1 MNRKTSLWLIS
12 ILASVLSTI
21 ALVSLYQ
28 KFGETH
34 GVVIG
39 FTLVFFTVIHK
50 LILTSFLNQKHSYIR
65 FIMRPPVLVFLL
77 LFSFILMWSLK
88 TSSGYLA
95 ASSWLFDAYV
105 FLISYVTLFVSG
117 AWLLYLLV
125 HHSVSLHWKTVSR
138 WKICIYA
145 IFPILVWSMYLVAY
159 YPGTMTPDSL
169 SHWEQIHTLDF
180 SNWHPVVYTWYIMA
194 LTTIWKTPAIIAFS
208 QIVILALFGGYAA
221 YSLEKRGIASKWVWI
236 GVLLFGLYPL
246 NGIFP
251 IAIWK
256 DIFFSGFLF
265 LFTIFTYNI
274 VSSRGTWLASNWHQ
288 LMLGIN
294 ALAISLMR
302 SNGLPIFVVMAL
314 LLLIAYRAYF
324 KRLITTLVLVGL
336 AYFLISGPFFNYMDV
351 RATSPNEA
359 LSIPTQQLA
368 HIIKEN
374 GELTE
379 EQRNYLDSILPLETW
394 KENYNPY
401 LTDKIKF
408 AGEYDQNVIFDD
420 FGYYLST
427 WAAVVSNNFGLA
439 VEAYLDQTSIIWQIN
454 QPEDGYTS
462 TYARNVYLYND
473 YDLKTSPLSSTVYQV
488 INDNLVRV
496 EMYLLEV
503 VLRPAA
509 YTAIILLTGVALALK
524 TGVRSLLILL
534 PVLLNSGTMLL
545 ATPAQDFRYQFA
557 NVLVTFLMAAVVF
570 VTFDSKQKKVQ
581 HE

>member
-1 MNRKTSLWLIS
+1 MNRRTSLWLIS

-28 KFGETH
+28 KFSETH
-34 GVVIG
+34 WVVIG
-39 FTLVFFTVIHK
+39 FTFVFFTVIHK
-50 LILTSFLNQKHSYIR
+50 LILISFLNQKNSYIR
-65 FIMRPPVLVFLL
+65 FTMRPPVLVFLL

-95 ASSWLFDAYV
+95 ASSWLFAAYV
-105 FLISYVTLFVSG
+105 FLISYVTLFISV

-180 SNWHPVVYTWYIMA
+180 SNWHPVVYTWYILG
-194 LTTIWKTPAIIAFS
+194 LTSIWKTPAIVAFS

-221 YSLEKRGIASKWVWI
+221 YSLEKRGVNSKWVWI

-256 DIFFSGFLF
+256 DIFFSGFIF
-265 LFTIFTYNI
+265 LLTIFTYNI

-302 SNGLPIFVVMAL
+302 SNGLPIFVVMAI
-314 LLLIAYRAYF
+314 LLLIAYRTYF

-359 LSIPTQQLA
+359 LSIPTQQFA

-374 GELTE
+374 GEFTE
-379 EQRNYLDSILPLETW
+379 EQRDYLDSILPLETW

-427 WAAVVSNNFGLA
+427 WASVVSNNFGLA

-488 INDNLVRV
+488 INDNLERV

-503 VLRPAA
+503 VLRPAV

-570 VTFDSKQKKVQ
+570 VAFDSKQKKVQ